1 MLGSLS
7 VPDAHDHYVN
17 QRDSYSHLC
26 KLADPE
32 ETEARAVVLP
42 QNDDHLVDVASD
54 PGGKASDHS

>member
-17 QRDSYSHLC
+17 QHDSYSHLC

-32 ETEARAVVLP
+32 VTEARAVVLP
-42 QNDDHLVDVASD
+42 QIDDHLVDVAFD
-54 PGGKASDHS
+54 PGVKA